1 MPDELRDRRAVFG
14 YIIDKEMLAN
24 CYSKRD
30 GIQDLSGPD
39 IYFDTLAKDS
49 LAQDAPDA
57 AGCSMI
63 IVSKTPRRK
72 GASSEE
78 IVFAYFAS
86 YNPPV
91 YYNLHPPH

>member
-49 LAQDAPDA
+49 LAQDAADA